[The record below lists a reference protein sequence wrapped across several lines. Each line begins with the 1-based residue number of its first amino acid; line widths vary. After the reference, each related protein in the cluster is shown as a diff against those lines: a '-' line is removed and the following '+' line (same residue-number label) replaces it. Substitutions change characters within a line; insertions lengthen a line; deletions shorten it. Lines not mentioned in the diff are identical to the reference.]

1 MGRDP
6 VQAVADE
13 LEIRNLLARLAQLAD
28 DADELD
34 EYISLF
40 SEDAVWEGGAFGAKK
55 GHEEIL
61 AGAKERRSTGT
72 SGPGT
77 HSRHTL
83 NTTDIRLH
91 GDDATGR
98 SVFLYYTQTQEQPTL
113 AIVGIYEDV
122 FRRTPD
128 GWKLAHRKIVTESPG

>member
-1 MGRDP
+1 MGTDLVR
-6 VQAVADE
+6 AVADE

-34 EYISLF
+34 EYITLF
-40 SEDAVWEGGAFGAKK
+40 SEDAVWEGSAFGTKK

-61 AGAKERRSTGT
+61 AGAKERRSGGT

-77 HSRHTL
+77 NSRHTL
-83 NTTDIRLH
+83 NTTAIRLH
-91 GDDATGR
+91 GDDATAR
-98 SVFLYYTQTQEQPTL
+98 SVFLYYTQTHESPTL
-113 AIVGIYEDV
+113 SIVGIYEDV

-128 GWKLAHRKIVTESPG
+128 GWKLAHRKIVTPG